1 MIDLIDR
8 VLDFVTGRQPPAATS
23 FDERLEIAVAALM
36 VEAARMDNTFDDA
49 ERRTIERLL
58 AVKFHLAP
66 DEAHR
71 LVVQAEEA
79 VRKSTQYFSFTHRVL
94 ESMDAEERV
103 GLIEMLWKVAYAD
116 GVLDPHEDMLVRRI
130 AGLIYV
136 PDRDR
141 GLARRRALEKLA
153 AAGISVPKPD

>member
-8 VLDFVTGRQPPAATS
+8 VLDFVTGRQSPAASS
-23 FDERLEIAVAALM
+23 FDEKLEISVAALL
-36 VEAARMDNTFDDA
+36 VEAARMDETFDAA
-49 ERRTIERLL
+49 ERTTIERLL
-58 AVKFHLAP
+58 AAKFHLKP
-66 DEAHR
+66 EEAHR
-71 LVVQAEEA
+71 LVTEAEAA
-79 VRKSTQYFSFTHRVL
+79 VHKSTQYFPFTHRVV

-141 GLARRRALEKLA
+141 GVARRRALEKLA

>member
-1 MIDLIDR
+1 
-8 VLDFVTGRQPPAATS
+8 V
-23 FDERLEIAVAALM
+23 
-36 VEAARMDNTFDDA
+36 
-49 ERRTIERLL
+49 
-58 AVKFHLAP
+58 
-66 DEAHR
+66 
-71 LVVQAEEA
+71 
-79 VRKSTQYFSFTHRVL
+79 

-141 GLARRRALEKLA
+141 GVARRRALEKLA